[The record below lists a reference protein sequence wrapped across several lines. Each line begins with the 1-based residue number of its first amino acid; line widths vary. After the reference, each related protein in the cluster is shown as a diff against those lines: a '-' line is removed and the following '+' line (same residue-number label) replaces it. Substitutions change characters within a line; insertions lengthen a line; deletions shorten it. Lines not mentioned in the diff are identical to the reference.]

1 METLFSPE
9 VIERFLEILSKATEG
24 GVTAIVVYLL
34 LPAIMLLISAAAWFA
49 GTFYTV
55 RAIRD
60 CVLHWRERPIVNEV
74 KLDVNKFL
82 ITSDTTPE
90 LMKEFLTAISE
101 RERRYIHE
109 QDVSWAMQALKNQK
123 VIDDKKGG
131 GRYRPAKI
139 EAEDLV

>member
-34 LPAIMLLISAAAWFA
+34 LPAIMLLISAVAWFA

-60 CVLHWRERPIVNEV
+60 CVLGWRDRPVVTQI
-74 KLDVNKFL
+74 KLDVNKRM
-82 ITSDTTPE
+82 ITSDATPE
-90 LMKEFLTAISE
+90 LMNDFLSRVKTSDGP
-101 RERRYIHE
+101 YIHE
-109 QDVSWAMQALKNQK
+109 ADVLWAIQALENQK
-123 VIDDKKGG
+123 KIDAKKGG
-131 GRYRPAKI
+131 NRRHPAKI
-139 EAEDLV
+139 EKGDLA